1 MVDCKDIKLCT
12 LELMK
17 SIKRR
22 KPVNKMDEGKIV
34 MLMNVYI
41 DKLIFNIASLCA
53 LLCLKMGVK
62 QILNNHMSYL
72 IHYINK
78 YCNSSRITSKSTT
91 VIVSIKGGSGQKQ
104 SQQKQSQQQSQ
115 KQSQQQSQKQ
125 SQQQSQQQSQLS
137 QGGMRG
143 GAFNTA
149 AFFGVDES
157 RHYRAENVSGDIMNI
172 DFANNVARPALG
184 LQMTGGACS
193 KLNKAVK
200 KKMKK
205 IFNNFN
211 VKISDKM
218 LDVIMEKFNDILKE
232 FVKKLTDTKAAE
244 LKYANFKKIVYK
256 SKIMKNDI

>member
-12 LELMK
+12 FELMK

-104 SQQKQSQQQSQ
+104 SQQQSQQ
-115 KQSQQQSQKQ
+115 K
-125 SQQQSQQQSQLS
+125 QSQLS

-205 IFNNFN
+205 IFSNFN

-256 SKIMKNDI
+256 TKIMKNDI

>member
-91 VIVSIKGGSGQKQ
+91 VIVSIKGGS
-104 SQQKQSQQQSQ
+104 SQ
-115 KQSQQQSQKQ
+115 KQSQQKQ

>member
-22 KPVNKMDEGKIV
+22 KPINKIDEGKIV
-34 MLMNVYI
+34 MLMNIYI

-78 YCNSSRITSKSTT
+78 YCNSSRITGNSTT
-91 VIVSIKGGSGQKQ
+91 VIVSIKGSNG
-104 SQQKQSQQQSQ
+104 QQQN
-115 KQSQQQSQKQ
+115 K
-125 SQQQSQQQSQLS
+125 LS
-137 QGGMRG
+137 RGGMKG

-193 KLNKAVK
+193 KLNKVVK

-205 IFNNFN
+205 IFNHFN

-218 LDVIMEKFNDILKE
+218 LDVIMEQFQEIINNFI
-232 FVKKLTDTKAAE
+232 KKLTDTKATE
-244 LKYANFKKIVYK
+244 LKYANFKKLIYK

>member
-22 KPVNKMDEGKIV
+22 KPINKMDEGKIV
-34 MLMNVYI
+34 MLMNIYI

-78 YCNSSRITSKSTT
+78 YCNSSRITGNSTT
-91 VIVSIKGGSGQKQ
+91 VIVSIKGSNG
-104 SQQKQSQQQSQ
+104 QQQN
-115 KQSQQQSQKQ
+115 K
-125 SQQQSQQQSQLS
+125 LS
-137 QGGMRG
+137 RGGMKG

-193 KLNKAVK
+193 KLNKVVK

-205 IFNNFN
+205 IFNHFN

-218 LDVIMEKFNDILKE
+218 LDVIMEQFQEIINNFI
-232 FVKKLTDTKAAE
+232 KKLTDTKATE
-244 LKYANFKKIVYK
+244 LKYANFKKLIYK

>member
-1 MVDCKDIKLCT
+1 MIDCKDINLCSI
-12 LELMK
+12 ELMK
-17 SIKRR
+17 SIKRH
-22 KPVNKMDEGKIV
+22 KPVNKMDEGKIM
-34 MLMNVYI
+34 MLMNIYI

-62 QILNNHMSYL
+62 VILNNHMSYL
-72 IHYINK
+72 MHYINK
-78 YCNSSRITSKSTT
+78 YCNSSRITKKSTS
-91 VIVSIKGGSGQKQ
+91 VLASIKGGS
-104 SQQKQSQQQSQ
+104 SQQNQFSK
-115 KQSQQQSQKQ
+115 
-125 SQQQSQQQSQLS
+125 
-137 QGGMRG
+137 GGMRG

-157 RHYRAENVSGDIMNI
+157 RHYKAENASGDIMNI

-205 IFNNFN
+205 IFKHFD
-211 VKISDKM
+211 VKISDKL
-218 LDVIMEKFNDILKE
+218 LDVIMVKFDDILKD
-232 FVKKLTDTKAAE
+232 FIKNLTDTKKSE
-244 LKYANFKKIVYK
+244 LKYSNFKKLIYK

>member
-1 MVDCKDIKLCT
+1 
-12 LELMK
+12 
-17 SIKRR
+17 
-22 KPVNKMDEGKIV
+22 
-34 MLMNVYI
+34 
-41 DKLIFNIASLCA
+41 
-53 LLCLKMGVK
+53 MGVK

-104 SQQKQSQQQSQ
+104 SQKQSQQ
-115 KQSQQQSQKQ
+115 K
-125 SQQQSQQQSQLS
+125 QSQLS

>member
-1 MVDCKDIKLCT
+1 MIDCKDIKLCS
-12 LELMK
+12 LELIK

-22 KPVNKMDEGKIV
+22 KPINKMDEGKIV
-34 MLMNVYI
+34 MLMNIYI

-62 QILNNHMSYL
+62 QILNSHMNYL
-72 IHYINK
+72 IYYINK
-78 YCNSSRITSKSTT
+78 YCNSSRITGKSTT
-91 VIVSIKGGSGQKQ
+91 VLVSIKGGSSCSSGQ
-104 SQQKQSQQQSQ
+104 SQQGQSANSS
-115 KQSQQQSQKQ
+115 K
-125 SQQQSQQQSQLS
+125 
-137 QGGMRG
+137 GGMRG

-157 RHYRAENVSGDIMNI
+157 RHYRAENVRGDIMNI

-193 KLNKAVK
+193 KLNKVVK

-205 IFNNFN
+205 IFNHFN

-218 LDVIMEKFNDILKE
+218 LDVIMEQFNEIINN
-232 FVKKLTDTKAAE
+232 FINKLTDTKATE
-244 LKYANFKKIVYK
+244 LKYSNFKKLIYK

>member
-91 VIVSIKGGSGQKQ
+91 VIVSIKGGSSQKQSQQQQSQQKQ
-104 SQQKQSQQQSQ
+104 SQQKQSQ
-115 KQSQQQSQKQ
+115 K
-125 SQQQSQQQSQLS
+125 QSQLS

-143 GAFNTA
+143 GSFNTA

>member
-1 MVDCKDIKLCT
+1 MIDCEDIKLCS

-17 SIKRR
+17 SIRRR
-22 KPVNKMDEGKIV
+22 KPINKMDEGKIV
-34 MLMNVYI
+34 MLMNIYI

-62 QILNNHMSYL
+62 QILNNHMNYL

-78 YCNSSRITSKSTT
+78 YCNSSRITGNSTT
-91 VIVSIKGGSGQKQ
+91 VIVSIKGSNG
-104 SQQKQSQQQSQ
+104 QQQN
-115 KQSQQQSQKQ
+115 K
-125 SQQQSQQQSQLS
+125 LS
-137 QGGMRG
+137 RGGMKG

-193 KLNKAVK
+193 KLNKVVK

-205 IFNNFN
+205 IFNHFN

-218 LDVIMEKFNDILKE
+218 LDVIMEQFQEIINNFI
-232 FVKKLTDTKAAE
+232 KKLTDTKATE
-244 LKYANFKKIVYK
+244 LKYANFKKLIYK

>member
-1 MVDCKDIKLCT
+1 MIDCKDIKLCSI
-12 LELMK
+12 ELMK
-17 SIKRR
+17 SIKRH
-22 KPVNKMDEGKIV
+22 KSVNKMDEEKII
-34 MLMNVYI
+34 MLMNIYI

-62 QILNNHMSYL
+62 VILNNHMSYL
-72 IHYINK
+72 MHYINK
-78 YCNSSRITSKSTT
+78 YCNSSRITSKSTS
-91 VIVSIKGGSGQKQ
+91 VLASIKGGS
-104 SQQKQSQQQSQ
+104 SQQNQFSK
-115 KQSQQQSQKQ
+115 
-125 SQQQSQQQSQLS
+125 
-137 QGGMRG
+137 GGMRG

-157 RHYRAENVSGDIMNI
+157 RHYRAENASGDIMNI

-205 IFNNFN
+205 IFKNFD
-211 VKISDKM
+211 VKISDKL
-218 LDVIMEKFNDILKE
+218 LDVIMEKFNSILKD
-232 FVKKLTDTKAAE
+232 FIKNLTDTKKSE
-244 LKYANFKKIVYK
+244 LKYSNFKKLIYK

>member
-1 MVDCKDIKLCT
+1 MINCKDIELCT

-34 MLMNVYI
+34 MLMNIYI

-62 QILNNHMSYL
+62 QILNNHMNYL

-78 YCNSSRITSKSTT
+78 YCNSSRITSKSST
-91 VIVSIKGGSGQKQ
+91 VIVSMKGIKKGGQQSKQ
-104 SQQKQSQQQSQ
+104 SQQS
-115 KQSQQQSQKQ
+115 
-125 SQQQSQQQSQLS
+125 QQSQQSHTS
-137 QGGMRG
+137 GGMKG

-157 RHYRAENVSGDIMNI
+157 RHYKTENVQGDIMNI
-172 DFANNVARPALG
+172 DFTNNFARPALG

-193 KLNKAVK
+193 KLNKTVK

-205 IFNNFN
+205 IFGHFN

-218 LDVIMEKFNDILKE
+218 LDVIMEKFNEILQN
-232 FVKKLTDTKAAE
+232 FVKNLTDTKATE
-244 LKYANFKKIVYK
+244 LKFANFKKLIYK

>member
-1 MVDCKDIKLCT
+1 
-12 LELMK
+12 MK

-22 KPVNKMDEGKIV
+22 KPINKMDEGKIV
-34 MLMNVYI
+34 MLMNIYI

-62 QILNNHMSYL
+62 QILNNHMNYL

-91 VIVSIKGGSGQKQ
+91 VLVSIKGGQ
-104 SQQKQSQQQSQ
+104 SQRGQSAHSS
-115 KQSQQQSQKQ
+115 K
-125 SQQQSQQQSQLS
+125 
-137 QGGMRG
+137 GGMRG

-205 IFNNFN
+205 IFNHFN

-218 LDVIMEKFNDILKE
+218 LDVIMEQFNEI
-232 FVKKLTDTKAAE
+232 FNNFIKKLTDTKASE
-244 LKYANFKKIVYK
+244 LKYSNFKKLIYK

>member
-12 LELMK
+12 FELMK

-104 SQQKQSQQQSQ
+104 SQKQQSQ
-115 KQSQQQSQKQ
+115 KQSQQK
-125 SQQQSQQQSQLS
+125 QSQLS

-218 LDVIMEKFNDILKE
+218 LDVIMEQFNEIIIKN
-232 FVKKLTDTKAAE
+232 
-244 LKYANFKKIVYK
+244 ANNYFGR
-256 SKIMKNDI
+256 

>member
-12 LELMK
+12 FELMK

-104 SQQKQSQQQSQ
+104 SQKQSQQ
-115 KQSQQQSQKQ
+115 K
-125 SQQQSQQQSQLS
+125 QSQLS

>member
-1 MVDCKDIKLCT
+1 MIDCKDIKLCS

-22 KPVNKMDEGKIV
+22 KPINKMDEGKIV

-62 QILNNHMSYL
+62 QILNNHMNYL

-91 VIVSIKGGSGQKQ
+91 VLVSIKGGSGQKQ
-104 SQQKQSQQQSQ
+104 SQQQSQQ
-115 KQSQQQSQKQ
+115 K
-125 SQQQSQQQSQLS
+125 QSQLS

>member
-12 LELMK
+12 FELMK

-91 VIVSIKGGSGQKQ
+91 VIVSIKGGSGQ
-104 SQQKQSQQQSQ
+104 
-115 KQSQQQSQKQ
+115 QKQ
-125 SQQQSQQQSQLS
+125 SQQQSQQKQSQQKQSQLS

-157 RHYRAENVSGDIMNI
+157 RHYRAENLSGDIMNI

>member
-22 KPVNKMDEGKIV
+22 KPINKMDEGKIV
-34 MLMNVYI
+34 MLMNIYI

-62 QILNNHMSYL
+62 QILNNHMNYL

-78 YCNSSRITSKSTT
+78 YCNSSRITGNSTT
-91 VIVSIKGGSGQKQ
+91 VIVSIKGSNG
-104 SQQKQSQQQSQ
+104 QQQN
-115 KQSQQQSQKQ
+115 K
-125 SQQQSQQQSQLS
+125 LS
-137 QGGMRG
+137 RGGMKG

-193 KLNKAVK
+193 KLNKVVK

-205 IFNNFN
+205 IFNHFN

-218 LDVIMEKFNDILKE
+218 LDVIMEQFNEI
-232 FVKKLTDTKAAE
+232 FNNFIKKLTDTKASE
-244 LKYANFKKIVYK
+244 LKYSNFKKLIYK

>member
-1 MVDCKDIKLCT
+1 MIDCKDINLCSI
-12 LELMK
+12 ELMK
-17 SIKRR
+17 SIKRH
-22 KPVNKMDEGKIV
+22 KPVNKMDEGKIM
-34 MLMNVYI
+34 MLMNIYI

-62 QILNNHMSYL
+62 VILNNHMSYL
-72 IHYINK
+72 MHYINK
-78 YCNSSRITSKSTT
+78 YCNSSRITKKSTS
-91 VIVSIKGGSGQKQ
+91 VLASIKGGS
-104 SQQKQSQQQSQ
+104 SQQNQFSK
-115 KQSQQQSQKQ
+115 
-125 SQQQSQQQSQLS
+125 
-137 QGGMRG
+137 GGMRG

-157 RHYRAENVSGDIMNI
+157 RHYKAENASGDIMNI

-205 IFNNFN
+205 IFKHFD
-211 VKISDKM
+211 VKISDKL
-218 LDVIMEKFNDILKE
+218 LDVIMVKFNDILKD
-232 FVKKLTDTKAAE
+232 FIKNLTDTKKSE
-244 LKYANFKKIVYK
+244 LKYSNFKKLIYK

>member
-1 MVDCKDIKLCT
+1 MIDCKDIKLCS

-22 KPVNKMDEGKIV
+22 KPINKMDEGKIV
-34 MLMNVYI
+34 MLMNIYI

-104 SQQKQSQQQSQ
+104 SQKQSQQ
-115 KQSQQQSQKQ
+115 K
-125 SQQQSQQQSQLS
+125 QSQLS

>member
-1 MVDCKDIKLCT
+1 MIDCKDIKLCS

-17 SIKRR
+17 NIRRR
-22 KPVNKMDEGKIV
+22 KPVNKIDEGKIV
-34 MLMNVYI
+34 MLMNIYI

-62 QILNNHMSYL
+62 QILNNHMNYL

-78 YCNSSRITSKSTT
+78 YCNSSRITGNSTT
-91 VIVSIKGGSGQKQ
+91 VIVSIKGSNG
-104 SQQKQSQQQSQ
+104 QQQN
-115 KQSQQQSQKQ
+115 K
-125 SQQQSQQQSQLS
+125 LS
-137 QGGMRG
+137 RGGMKG

-193 KLNKAVK
+193 KLNKVVK

-205 IFNNFN
+205 IFNHFN

-218 LDVIMEKFNDILKE
+218 LDVIMEQFQEIINNFI
-232 FVKKLTDTKAAE
+232 KKLTDTKATE
-244 LKYANFKKIVYK
+244 LKYANFKKLIYK

>member
-22 KPVNKMDEGKIV
+22 KPINKMDEGKIV
-34 MLMNVYI
+34 MLMNIYI

-62 QILNNHMSYL
+62 QILNNHMNYL

-78 YCNSSRITSKSTT
+78 YCNSSRITGNSTT
-91 VIVSIKGGSGQKQ
+91 VIVSIKGSNGQ
-104 SQQKQSQQQSQ
+104 
-115 KQSQQQSQKQ
+115 
-125 SQQQSQQQSQLS
+125 QLNKLS
-137 QGGMRG
+137 RGGMKG

-193 KLNKAVK
+193 KLNKVVK

-205 IFNNFN
+205 IFNHFN

-218 LDVIMEKFNDILKE
+218 LDVIMEQFQEIINNFI
-232 FVKKLTDTKAAE
+232 KKLTDTKATE
-244 LKYANFKKIVYK
+244 LKYANFKKLIYK

>member
-22 KPVNKMDEGKIV
+22 KPINKIDEGKIV
-34 MLMNVYI
+34 MLMNIYI

-62 QILNNHMSYL
+62 QILNNHMNYL

-78 YCNSSRITSKSTT
+78 YCNSSRITGNSTT
-91 VIVSIKGGSGQKQ
+91 VIVSIKGSNG
-104 SQQKQSQQQSQ
+104 QQQN
-115 KQSQQQSQKQ
+115 K
-125 SQQQSQQQSQLS
+125 LS
-137 QGGMRG
+137 RGGMKG

-193 KLNKAVK
+193 KLNKVVK

-205 IFNNFN
+205 IFNHFN

-218 LDVIMEKFNDILKE
+218 LDVIMEQFQEIINNFI
-232 FVKKLTDTKAAE
+232 KKLTDTKATE
-244 LKYANFKKIVYK
+244 LKYANFKKLIYK

>member
-1 MVDCKDIKLCT
+1 
-12 LELMK
+12 
-17 SIKRR
+17 
-22 KPVNKMDEGKIV
+22 MDEGKIV
-34 MLMNVYI
+34 MLMNIYI

-62 QILNNHMSYL
+62 QILNNHMNYL

-78 YCNSSRITSKSTT
+78 YCNSSRITGNSTT
-91 VIVSIKGGSGQKQ
+91 VIVSIKGSNG
-104 SQQKQSQQQSQ
+104 QQQN
-115 KQSQQQSQKQ
+115 K
-125 SQQQSQQQSQLS
+125 LS
-137 QGGMRG
+137 RGGMKG

-193 KLNKAVK
+193 KLNKVVK

-205 IFNNFN
+205 IFNHFN

-218 LDVIMEKFNDILKE
+218 LDVIMEQFQEIINNFI
-232 FVKKLTDTKAAE
+232 KKLTDTKATE
-244 LKYANFKKIVYK
+244 LKYANFKKLIYK

>member
-1 MVDCKDIKLCT
+1 MIDCKDINLCS
-12 LELMK
+12 LELIK

-22 KPVNKMDEGKIV
+22 KPINKMDEGKIV
-34 MLMNVYI
+34 MLMNIYI
-41 DKLIFNIASLCA
+41 DKLIFNITSLCA

-62 QILNNHMSYL
+62 QILNNHMNYL
-72 IHYINK
+72 IHYIKK
-78 YCNSSRITSKSTT
+78 YCNSSRIISKSTTTT
-91 VIVSIKGGSGQKQ
+91 VIVSAK
-104 SQQKQSQQQSQ
+104 
-115 KQSQQQSQKQ
+115 
-125 SQQQSQQQSQLS
+125 
-137 QGGMRG
+137 GGMRG

-157 RHYRAENVSGDIMNI
+157 KHYKAENVSDDIMNI
-172 DFANNVARPALG
+172 DFANNIARPALG

-218 LDVIMEKFNDILKE
+218 LDVIMEQFNEIFNNFINKI
-232 FVKKLTDTKAAE
+232 TDTKIAE
-244 LKYANFKKIVYK
+244 LKYSNFKKLIYK

>member
-1 MVDCKDIKLCT
+1 MIDCKDIKLCS

-17 SIKRR
+17 NIRRR
-22 KPVNKMDEGKIV
+22 KPINKIDEGKIV
-34 MLMNVYI
+34 MLMNIYI

-62 QILNNHMSYL
+62 QILNNHMNYL

-78 YCNSSRITSKSTT
+78 YCNSSRITGNSTT
-91 VIVSIKGGSGQKQ
+91 VIVSIKGSNG
-104 SQQKQSQQQSQ
+104 QQQN
-115 KQSQQQSQKQ
+115 K
-125 SQQQSQQQSQLS
+125 LS
-137 QGGMRG
+137 RGGMKG

-193 KLNKAVK
+193 KLNKVVK
-200 KKMKK
+200 KKMKN
-205 IFNNFN
+205 IFNHFN

-218 LDVIMEKFNDILKE
+218 LDVIMEQFQEIINNFI
-232 FVKKLTDTKAAE
+232 KKLTDTKATE
-244 LKYANFKKIVYK
+244 LKYANFKKLIYK

>member
-12 LELMK
+12 FELMK

-104 SQQKQSQQQSQ
+104 SQQQSQQ
-115 KQSQQQSQKQ
+115 K
-125 SQQQSQQQSQLS
+125 QSQLS

>member
-1 MVDCKDIKLCT
+1 MIDCKDIKLCT

-22 KPVNKMDEGKIV
+22 KPINKMDEGKIV
-34 MLMNVYI
+34 MLMNIYI

-78 YCNSSRITSKSTT
+78 YCNSSRITGNSTT
-91 VIVSIKGGSGQKQ
+91 VIVSIKGSNG
-104 SQQKQSQQQSQ
+104 QQQN
-115 KQSQQQSQKQ
+115 K
-125 SQQQSQQQSQLS
+125 LS
-137 QGGMRG
+137 RGGMKG

-193 KLNKAVK
+193 KLNKVVK

-205 IFNNFN
+205 IFNHFN

-218 LDVIMEKFNDILKE
+218 LDVIMEQFQEIINNFI
-232 FVKKLTDTKAAE
+232 KKLTDTKATE
-244 LKYANFKKIVYK
+244 LKYANFKKLIYK

>member
-22 KPVNKMDEGKIV
+22 KPINKMDEGKIV

-41 DKLIFNIASLCA
+41 DKLIFNIASLCD

-62 QILNNHMSYL
+62 QILNNHMNYL

-78 YCNSSRITSKSTT
+78 YCNSSRITGNSTT
-91 VIVSIKGGSGQKQ
+91 VIVSIKGSNG
-104 SQQKQSQQQSQ
+104 QQQN
-115 KQSQQQSQKQ
+115 K
-125 SQQQSQQQSQLS
+125 LS
-137 QGGMRG
+137 RGGMKG

-193 KLNKAVK
+193 KLNKVVK

-205 IFNNFN
+205 IFNHFN

-218 LDVIMEKFNDILKE
+218 LDVIMEQFQEIINNFI
-232 FVKKLTDTKAAE
+232 KKLTDTKATE
-244 LKYANFKKIVYK
+244 LKYANFKKLIYK

>member
-34 MLMNVYI
+34 MLMNIYI

-91 VIVSIKGGSGQKQ
+91 VIVSIKGGSGQQ
-104 SQQKQSQQQSQ
+104 
-115 KQSQQQSQKQ
+115 Q
-125 SQQQSQQQSQLS
+125 SQQQSQQKQSQLS

>member
-12 LELMK
+12 FELMK

-78 YCNSSRITSKSTT
+78 YCNSSRITGNSTT
-91 VIVSIKGGSGQKQ
+91 VIVSIKGSNG
-104 SQQKQSQQQSQ
+104 QQQN
-115 KQSQQQSQKQ
+115 K
-125 SQQQSQQQSQLS
+125 LS
-137 QGGMRG
+137 RGGMKG

-172 DFANNVARPALG
+172 DFPNNVARPALG

-193 KLNKAVK
+193 KLNKVVK

-205 IFNNFN
+205 IFNHFN

-218 LDVIMEKFNDILKE
+218 LDVIMEQFNEI
-232 FVKKLTDTKAAE
+232 FNNFIKKLTDTKATE
-244 LKYANFKKIVYK
+244 LKYANFKKLIYK

>member
-1 MVDCKDIKLCT
+1 MINCKDIELCT

-34 MLMNVYI
+34 MLMNIYI

-62 QILNNHMSYL
+62 QILNNHMNYL

-78 YCNSSRITSKSTT
+78 YCNSSRITSKSST
-91 VIVSIKGGSGQKQ
+91 VIVSMKGIKKGGQQSKQ
-104 SQQKQSQQQSQ
+104 SHTS
-115 KQSQQQSQKQ
+115 
-125 SQQQSQQQSQLS
+125 
-137 QGGMRG
+137 GGMKG

-157 RHYRAENVSGDIMNI
+157 RHYKTENVQGDIMNI
-172 DFANNVARPALG
+172 DFTNNFARPALG

-193 KLNKAVK
+193 KLNKTVK

-205 IFNNFN
+205 IFRHFN

-218 LDVIMEKFNDILKE
+218 LDVIMEKFNEILQN
-232 FVKKLTDTKAAE
+232 FVKNLTDTKANE
-244 LKYANFKKIVYK
+244 LKFANFKKLIYK

>member
-12 LELMK
+12 HELMK

-22 KPVNKMDEGKIV
+22 KPINKMDEGKIV
-34 MLMNVYI
+34 MLMNIYI

-62 QILNNHMSYL
+62 QILNNHMNYL

-78 YCNSSRITSKSTT
+78 YCNSSRITGNSTT
-91 VIVSIKGGSGQKQ
+91 VIVSIKGSNG
-104 SQQKQSQQQSQ
+104 QQQN
-115 KQSQQQSQKQ
+115 K
-125 SQQQSQQQSQLS
+125 LS
-137 QGGMRG
+137 RGGMKG

-193 KLNKAVK
+193 KLNKVVK

-205 IFNNFN
+205 IFNHFN

-218 LDVIMEKFNDILKE
+218 LDVIMEQFQEIINNFI
-232 FVKKLTDTKAAE
+232 KKLTDTKATE
-244 LKYANFKKIVYK
+244 LKYANFKKLIYK

>member
-1 MVDCKDIKLCT
+1 MINCKDIKLCS
-12 LELMK
+12 LELIK

-22 KPVNKMDEGKIV
+22 KPINKMDEGKIV
-34 MLMNVYI
+34 MLMNIYI
-41 DKLIFNIASLCA
+41 DKLIFNISSLCA
-53 LLCLKMGVK
+53 LLCLKMGVNE
-62 QILNNHMSYL
+62 ILKSHTSYL
-72 IHYINK
+72 IHYIKK
-78 YCNSSRITSKSTT
+78 YCNSSRIISKSTT
-91 VIVSIKGGSGQKQ
+91 TSVIVSAKGAKR
-104 SQQKQSQQQSQ
+104 
-115 KQSQQQSQKQ
+115 
-125 SQQQSQQQSQLS
+125 
-137 QGGMRG
+137 GMRG

-157 RHYRAENVSGDIMNI
+157 KHYKAENVSGDIMNI
-172 DFANNVARPALG
+172 DFANNIAKPALG

-218 LDVIMEKFNDILKE
+218 LDVIMEQFNEIFNNFIKT
-232 FVKKLTDTKAAE
+232 LTDTKVDE
-244 LKYANFKKIVYK
+244 LKYSNFKKLIYK

>member
-12 LELMK
+12 FELMK

-104 SQQKQSQQQSQ
+104 SQKQSQQQSQQQSQ
-115 KQSQQQSQKQ
+115 KQSQQK
-125 SQQQSQQQSQLS
+125 QSQLS

>member
-1 MVDCKDIKLCT
+1 MIDCEDIKLCS

-17 SIKRR
+17 SIRRR
-22 KPVNKMDEGKIV
+22 KPINKMDEGKIV
-34 MLMNVYI
+34 MLMNIYI

-62 QILNNHMSYL
+62 QILNNHMNYL

-78 YCNSSRITSKSTT
+78 YCNSSRITGKSTT
-91 VIVSIKGGSGQKQ
+91 VLVSIKGSNG
-104 SQQKQSQQQSQ
+104 QQQN
-115 KQSQQQSQKQ
+115 K
-125 SQQQSQQQSQLS
+125 LS
-137 QGGMRG
+137 RGGMKG

-205 IFNNFN
+205 IFNHFN

-218 LDVIMEKFNDILKE
+218 LDVIMEQFNEIINN
-232 FVKKLTDTKAAE
+232 FIKKLTDTKATE
-244 LKYANFKKIVYK
+244 LKYANFKKLIYK